1 MSRRVLNIIFV
12 TIINY
17 KQLLLAIERKLKNK
31 NEFALCL
38 VQSKNKNNIDIITTM
53 NDSTNQLDDAN
64 KKNIQKLLEIV

>member
-12 TIINY
+12 TIIYY

-38 VQSKNKNNIDIITTM
+38 V
-53 NDSTNQLDDAN
+53 
-64 KKNIQKLLEIV
+64 